1 MVMKK
6 IAKYMITAAVAVLSA
21 ACISEKESVHPAGE
35 LQEMVFSAVYDV
47 ATKTVLTDNNDVY
60 WLPGDRIAVSGAA
73 EPFVASAQE
82 QEYKTSFAGTAAA
95 AADYYAVYPYELFES
110 WNGSVAVVD
119 LPQNQTAVKG
129 SFAEDFNIA
138 VAATEASDK
147 ELRFKN
153 VLGYVKFTISET
165 SGKVNSIVISSN
177 AGEPLSGSVTVDCA
191 ADSPA
196 AAATRESASSV
207 TLAADSSL
215 EPGDY
220 YAALLPGVYEKGL
233 TFTFVD
239 EAGEKSI
246 YNFNQKM
253 QVNAG
258 SIKNIGTV
266 TDLETVMKK
275 GFFHR
280 SLAMRF
286 TADWCGYCPTMNAS
300 LIEAKNTSEGKLE
313 VVSMYAPNSNSSK
326 LRFQSFDPFFN
337 RFQIGG
343 FPTAIVDARVDVPN
357 YTSTSFMAWLVNA
370 LGTETET
377 AYPTKTGIALGTTLT
392 GSTLE
397 ADVKVYAKKA
407 DDYKVSVILLE
418 DDMIASQSDY
428 NNGTQSEYEHDNVA
442 RMMISDVSGDAFKA
456 TSDRYVWQKTYKVEI
471 PADCNTSNL
480 KVLVYVE
487 KPYGNQEI
495 VTGYDE
501 NYNGLVYGDY
511 GDTYIDNSL
520 SAKVGEKAALK
531 FTE

>member
-82 QEYKTSFAGTAAA
+82 QEYKTSFAGTASAA
-95 AADYYAVYPYELFES
+95 AEYYAVYPYELFDS

-153 VLGYVKFTISET
+153 VLGYVKFTIAET

-196 AAATRESASSV
+196 AAATGESASSV

-253 QVNAG
+253 QVKAG

-300 LIEAKNTSEGKLE
+300 LTEALNASQGKLE
-313 VVSMYAPNSNSSK
+313 LVSLYSSNSNSSK
-326 LRFQSFDPFFN
+326 LRFPSFNPFIT
-337 RFQIGG
+337 RFEIGG
-343 FPTAIVDARVDVPN
+343 FPTAIVDVRVNVPN
-357 YTSTSFMAWLVNA
+357 YSPTEFMAWLVNSLA
-370 LGTETET
+370 TETET
-377 AYPTKTGIALGTTLT
+377 AYPTRTGISVSTSLA

-397 ADVKVYAKKA
+397 TDVKVYVKEA
-407 DDYKVSVILLE
+407 DEYNVSVILVE
-418 DDMIASQSDY
+418 DDIISYQSDY
-428 NNGTQSEYEHDNVA
+428 YNGDNNNYEHDNVA
-442 RMMISDVSGDAFKA
+442 RMMISDASGDDFEA
-456 TSDRYVWQKTYKVEI
+456 TSDRYVWQKKYETEI
-471 PADCNTSNL
+471 PSDCNTSNL
-480 KVLVYVE
+480 RVLVYVE
-487 KPYGNQEI
+487 KPYGDQTK
-495 VTGYDE
+495 VTGYAD
-501 NYNGLVYGDY
+501 YADY
-511 GDTYIDNSL
+511 GNYGNTYIDNSL